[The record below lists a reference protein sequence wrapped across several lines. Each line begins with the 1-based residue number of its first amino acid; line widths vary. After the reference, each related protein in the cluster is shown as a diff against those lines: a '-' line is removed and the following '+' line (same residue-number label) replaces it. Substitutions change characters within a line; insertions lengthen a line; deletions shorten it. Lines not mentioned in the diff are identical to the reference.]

1 MNGYQI
7 NFYTLQNRKYHDQPI
22 AEWLLEKAQVMGIR
36 GATVIHA
43 DESFGSDRRIHA
55 TRFFELSEQPVMV
68 VMVVTEDESK
78 NLFEL
83 IQSAGIKIF
92 YTRTPVEFG
101 VIGD

>member
-7 NFYTLQNRKYHDQPI
+7 NFYTLQNRKHLDQPI

-55 TRFFELSEQPVMV
+55 TRFFEQSEQPVIV
-68 VMVVTEDESK
+68 VVVVSESEATA
-78 NLFEL
+78 LFDL
-83 IQSAGIKIF
+83 IKSAGIKIF
-92 YTRTPVEFG
+92 YTKTPVEFG
-101 VIGD
+101 VIGE

>member
-7 NFYTLQNRKYHDQPI
+7 NFYTLQNRKHQDQPI

-36 GATVIHA
+36 GATVIHG

-55 TRFFELSEQPVMV
+55 TRFFEQAEQPVIV
-68 VMVVTEDESK
+68 VMVVTETESST
-78 NLFEL
+78 LFDL
-83 IQSAGIKIF
+83 IQTSGIKIF
-92 YTRTPVEFG
+92 YTKTPVEFG

>member
-7 NFYTLQNRKYHDQPI
+7 NFYTLQDRKYQNQPI

-55 TRFFELSEQPVMV
+55 TRFFEQSEQPVLV
-68 VMVVTEDESK
+68 VMVVTEAEAKS
-78 NLFEL
+78 LFEL
-83 IQSAGIKIF
+83 IQNTDLKIF
-92 YTRTPVEFG
+92 YTKTSVEFG

>member
-7 NFYTLQNRKYHDQPI
+7 NFYTLQNRKHQDQPI

-36 GATVIHA
+36 GATVIHV

-55 TRFFELSEQPVMV
+55 ARFFEQAEQPVLV
-68 VMVVTEDESK
+68 VMVVTETES
-78 NLFEL
+78 NTLFDL
-83 IQSAGIKIF
+83 IQSSGIKIF
-92 YTRTPVEFG
+92 YTKTPVEFG

>member
-7 NFYTLQNRKYHDQPI
+7 NFYTLQNRKHQDQPI

-36 GATVIHA
+36 GATVIHG

-55 TRFFELSEQPVMV
+55 TRFFEQAEQPVLV
-68 VMVVTEDESK
+68 VMVVTETES
-78 NLFEL
+78 NTLFDL
-83 IQSAGIKIF
+83 IQSTGIKIF
-92 YTRTPVEFG
+92 YTKTAVEFG